1 MTDISELEGLRTLI
15 SNVRIY
21 IEDAQKIAIV
31 MKGDSLLRNNM
42 NAYTSA
48 QGAIDI
54 LLDINSILAGKTI
67 PSIEQIRKEM
77 EEEQI
82 NAKSD
87 TVDGGTP
94 YTY

>member
-15 SNVRIY
+15 SNVMVY
-21 IEDAQKIAIV
+21 IKDAQKIAV
-31 MKGDSLLRNNM
+31 AMKGDSLLRNNM
-42 NAYTSA
+42 TAYTSA

-77 EEEQI
+77 EAER
-82 NAKSD
+82 AKAKAD
-87 TVDGGTP
+87 TVEAASS
-94 YTY
+94 YVY